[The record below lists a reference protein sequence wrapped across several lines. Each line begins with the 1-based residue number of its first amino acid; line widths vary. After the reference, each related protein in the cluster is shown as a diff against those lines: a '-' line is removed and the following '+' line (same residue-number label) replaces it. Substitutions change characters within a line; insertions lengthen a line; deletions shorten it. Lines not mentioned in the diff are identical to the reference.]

1 MKIKIE
7 KAASAYEPE
16 LFKTAFGFKGNKLT
30 GVWQTVV
37 MLSDGK
43 EVGMGLGVQSVLWS
57 DRSVFV
63 KFGEEKSNS
72 LMFSITEH
80 ALNMIVEREFSS
92 AKEITD
98 YVFDSCFAYAKQ
110 ITGMNVTETF
120 VLNALVPL
128 DMAAW
133 HLFARLS
140 HADSFD
146 FIYKGVGRCEKLA
159 NIPLIT
165 YGTPVDDVL
174 RMAEDGICIFK
185 IKLGSDPDGD
195 GDLQKMLEWDK
206 GRALEI
212 HNAVK
217 DMATDYTESGRI
229 VYYFDANGRYDTKE
243 RLCELVRFL
252 EEHGIAERTVLF
264 EEPFAEENEIFIGDI
279 PICFAADESAHSL
292 ADVKRRIELGYKAI
306 TLKPIA
312 KTPSVT
318 IEMANAAYSAG
329 VECFCADLS
338 ILLPAGNIFCPHKGA
353 QSHCAD
359 QQYQQSSQQALFLLR
374 FRYEFAHTLPPS
386 VNLLR
391 VHMHTDG
398 IQLIGV
404 SRVIRGLRPAYSEG
418 IGHGACVIGSQIHGH
433 RLAVR
438 KTFPVQFQRQW
449 EVVCQAFDGEG
460 ATYSHLTAVGDDQRI
475 AIGHT
480 GNILQRQLAAQIAF
494 LVNIKLGD
502 PGCITATGG
511 SGEAGIHTGE
521 HGGGDQHQNQQH
533 RHQQEQE

>member
-329 VECFCADLS
+329 VECFCADLTVNP
-338 ILLPAGNIFCPHKGA
+338 IMVEWNKNFAARLPLLSGLKIGVVESNGA
-353 QSHCAD
+353 QNYKNWEKMKGYVTRESTESDASIYTLD
-359 QQYQQSSQQALFLLR
+359 SKFYENAGGLFEISEYYSALVKKKHPGF
-374 FRYEFAHTLPPS
+374 F
-386 VNLLR
+386 
-391 VHMHTDG
+391 
-398 IQLIGV
+398 
-404 SRVIRGLRPAYSEG
+404 
-418 IGHGACVIGSQIHGH
+418 
-433 RLAVR
+433 
-438 KTFPVQFQRQW
+438 
-449 EVVCQAFDGEG
+449 EV
-460 ATYSHLTAVGDDQRI
+460 
-475 AIGHT
+475 
-480 GNILQRQLAAQIAF
+480 
-494 LVNIKLGD
+494 
-502 PGCITATGG
+502 
-511 SGEAGIHTGE
+511 
-521 HGGGDQHQNQQH
+521 
-533 RHQQEQE
+533 